1 MTTEEDLERFARNS
15 TMGCMLAMRGMD
27 GATFTEADRRAMRNG
42 LLVLRTAMVQPV
54 GPMAADRVP
63 GAVSHLDVDR
73 ALMMVAC
80 SAMQLW
86 SSGRLDAMEVDA
98 DG

>member
-1 MTTEEDLERFARNS
+1 MTTEENFERFARDS
-15 TMGCMLAMRGMD
+15 TMGCMLTMRGMD
-27 GATFTEADRRAMRNG
+27 GMTFTEADRQAMRDG
-42 LLVLRTAMVQPV
+42 LLVLRTAMVQSV
-54 GPMAADRVP
+54 GPMAADRAP